1 MLESALHLEAERDQ
15 SGALLDVLADAL
27 APVDPEALEPGALV
41 ALGVAA
47 EPLRTP
53 WCWTIALHENR
64 YHTQRMGTLV
74 QIRDVPEPIHR
85 KLKARAADRGTS
97 LSEYLRQELERIA
110 ATPTNQ
116 ELRERLAR
124 REPVHLSET
133 PAEAIRAI
141 RDHGE

>member
-1 MLESALHLEAERDQ
+1 
-15 SGALLDVLADAL
+15 
-27 APVDPEALEPGALV
+27 
-41 ALGVAA
+41 
-47 EPLRTP
+47 
-53 WCWTIALHENR
+53 
-64 YHTQRMGTLV
+64 MGTLV
-74 QIRDVPEPIHR
+74 QIRDVPDPIHR
-85 KLKARAADRGTS
+85 KLKARAAQRGAS